1 MISLVIP
8 SYNEQ
13 DNIVR
18 TYETI
23 QGILNQAKID
33 FEIIFV
39 DDGSVD
45 NTYVNIARLAQT
57 KTNVKGLSFS
67 RNFGKEAAIF
77 AGLEA
82 VAGECAVIM
91 DCDLQHPPTLLP
103 QMYELWQNGYE

>member
-45 NTYVNIARLAQT
+45 NT
-57 KTNVKGLSFS
+57 
-67 RNFGKEAAIF
+67 
-77 AGLEA
+77 
-82 VAGECAVIM
+82 
-91 DCDLQHPPTLLP
+91 
-103 QMYELWQNGYE
+103 

>member
-45 NTYVNIARLAQT
+45 NTYVNGFPFPATSAR
-57 KTNVKGLSFS
+57 KRPFS
-67 RNFGKEAAIF
+67 PVSK
-77 AGLEA
+77 
-82 VAGECAVIM
+82 
-91 DCDLQHPPTLLP
+91 LLP
-103 QMYELWQNGYE
+103 ENVQSLWTVICSILPHFFLKCTNYGRMGMR

>member
-13 DNIVR
+13 DNIVP

-57 KTNVKGLSFS
+57 ITYV
-67 RNFGKEAAIF
+67 
-77 AGLEA
+77 
-82 VAGECAVIM
+82 
-91 DCDLQHPPTLLP
+91 
-103 QMYELWQNGYE
+103 